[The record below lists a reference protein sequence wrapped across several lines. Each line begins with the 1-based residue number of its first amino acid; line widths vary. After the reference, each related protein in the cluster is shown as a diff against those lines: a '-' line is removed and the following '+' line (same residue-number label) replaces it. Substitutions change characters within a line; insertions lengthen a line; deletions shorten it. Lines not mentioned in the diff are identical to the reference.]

1 MLKKEY
7 LWVRVLLDQATLAQK
22 IDIQKERA

>member
-7 LWVRVLLDQATLAQK
+7 LWVRVLLDQAMLAQK